1 MAINELKAVQGRK
14 ESNFG
19 TTLKTRTCQRYATE
33 RVNWQCLIQIILKIT
48 KAQKKVIQVN
58 QVQDKVER
66 ITKLFLILHIC
77 PLVDNISFQVI
88 H

>member
-1 MAINELKAVQGRK
+1 MKELKAVQGRK
-14 ESNFG
+14 DSNLG
-19 TTLKTRTCQRYATE
+19 TTLKARTCPRYATE

-58 QVQDKVER
+58 QVQDTAER
-66 ITKLFLILHIC
+66 ITQLFLILHIC
-77 PLVDNISFQVI
+77 PLADNILFQVI